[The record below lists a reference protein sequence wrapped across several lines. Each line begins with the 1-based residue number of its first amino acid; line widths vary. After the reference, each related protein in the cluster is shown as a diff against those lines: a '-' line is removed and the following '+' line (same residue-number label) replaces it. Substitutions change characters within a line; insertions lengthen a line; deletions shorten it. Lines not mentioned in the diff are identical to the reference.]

1 MSSAAT
7 STELERHVID
17 VPNCKKLVVYV
28 QGDLTKKETKCVF
41 MTVNDL
47 ASNHMTWV
55 KYLENDAMKEATER
69 SIFLHV
75 VAPGQDDND
84 DDLPEPYPTMQQI
97 SEDLPVVL
105 DKLGVKLAI
114 CLGEGAG
121 ANILLRFGLSAPS
134 RCIGLVLVHCN
145 PDKSGFM
152 ENLKDKVTSWKSEQY
167 LIDHKFGN
175 MGQPGA
181 NADQLIKEYQDRLK
195 TTINPR
201 NLRKYVDAYLKRTS
215 VMDKLDKLALET
227 LLLVGTK
234 STHVKAVENMYQIIN
249 KGGAKKP
256 SSLIK
261 LEDVGDVLTEV
272 PERVAQSLLLFCKG
286 LGVLTSVPIGLDRQR
301 TFSGSSQGGTGAKR
315 PGMVRQ
321 ATMSEHDTPNLRRF
335 STIAF
340 FPPTNNSNSKESA

>member
-1 MSSAAT
+1 MT
-7 STELERHVID
+7 TDLQRNMID

-28 QGDLTKKETKCVF
+28 QGDLSKKENRCVF

-55 KYLENDAMKEATER
+55 KYLENEAMKEARER

-75 VAPGQDDND
+75 VVPGQDDND

-97 SEDLPVVL
+97 SEDLPTVL
-105 DKLGVKLAI
+105 DKLGVKIAI

-121 ANILLRFGLSAPS
+121 ANILLRFGLNSPS
-134 RCIGLVLVHCN
+134 RCMGLVLVHCN

-175 MGQPGA
+175 MSSSKEGA

-215 VMDKLDKLALET
+215 VVDKLDKLSLEV

-234 STHVKAVENMYQIIN
+234 STHVKAVENMYQIIS
-249 KGGAKKP
+249 KGGAR
-256 SSLIK
+256 SASLLKI
-261 LEDVGDVLTEV
+261 DDIGDVLTEV

-301 TFSGSSQGGTGAKR
+301 TFSGSSQGR
-315 PGMVRQ
+315 GMTRQ
-321 ATMSEHDTPNLRRF
+321 RTMSMEDYDHPSTRRF
-335 STIAF
+335 SLTTI
-340 FPPTNNSNSKESA
+340 PVLDCSDHKDNSVLADK